1 METVGEFFKSARK
14 NQKIDLNTASQDLKI
29 PLNLL
34 ENIEKNQ
41 FPSYINAVFLIG
53 HIRSYA
59 KYLNLDEKL
68 LTENFKI
75 QISFNDKD
83 LNNEVRKPNTP
94 VIYFSFFKAVSF
106 VSIVVISLSFYFLF
120 IPSNDLQPDYAMTP
134 NIPENLESNLEEIE
148 LKLSLEKKLISNDLD
163 SINQIIVDSSQM
175 IENNESLISSTS
187 VIASLPEPDLD
198 KKNLAD
204 KIVTLKFLNPTWVQL
219 RDAQNNIVVSKLMS
233 EKDEYSYK
241 ISENLNLTAGN
252 AGNIIILFDDVV
264 KGKAGKFGEVI
275 DSLIIDNHFN
285 N

>member
-233 EKDEYSYK
+233 EKNEYSYK